1 MQKKLNKKNQDR
13 LVQALRINL
22 LKRKEQQR
30 SRVNVSMDKQKESTF
45 HHQTERGF
53 FVNIRLTPGAKH
65 DEIQGLYMAPE
76 GQLYLKVN
84 VRSVPEKNQANDAL
98 ISFLASELH
107 FPKIN
112 IALVKGETSRLKT
125 LLFQGEEGKNLSQK
139 LEHLIN
145 LIKI

>member
-1 MQKKLNKKNQDR
+1 MQKKLNKKNQDH

-30 SRVNVSMDKQKESTF
+30 SRISVSMDKQKESTF
-45 HHQTERGF
+45 HHQIERGF
-53 FVNIRLTPGAKH
+53 LINIRLTPGAKH
-65 DEIQGLYMAPE
+65 DEIKGIYTAPE
-76 GQLYLKVN
+76 GQVYLKVN
-84 VRSVPEKNQANDAL
+84 VKSAPENNQANDAL

-112 IALVKGETSRLKT
+112 IALVKGEASRLKI
-125 LLFQGEEGKNLSQK
+125 LLFQEGDAQNLSQK

-145 LIKI
+145 SINP